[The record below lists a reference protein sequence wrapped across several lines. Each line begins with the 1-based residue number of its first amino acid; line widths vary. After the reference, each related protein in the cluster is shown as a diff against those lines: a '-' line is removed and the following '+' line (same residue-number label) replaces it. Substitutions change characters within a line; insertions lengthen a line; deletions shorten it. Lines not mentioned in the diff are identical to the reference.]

1 MPTSFF
7 LTVGRLEVPVD
18 DGDGGAVVEV
28 GDAPGHLDGPVDEH
42 VGPDL
47 PAAEDAVER
56 PAARELHHQAEVGLL
71 QAHAHQA
78 YDVLRERERET
89 SRKVR
94 VHPQICYPVCALH
107 STNCATI
114 QEGFD
119 LHN

>member
-1 MPTSFF
+1 M
-7 LTVGRLEVPVD
+7 D

-78 YDVLRERERET
+78 YDVLRERESERHREK
-89 SRKVR
+89 SESIRKFVILSAPCILQI
-94 VHPQICYPVCALH
+94 VPQYKKV
-107 STNCATI
+107 STYI
-114 QEGFD
+114 IEGQS
-119 LHN
+119 

>member
-1 MPTSFF
+1 M
-7 LTVGRLEVPVD
+7 D

-47 PAAEDAVER
+47 PAAEYAVER

-78 YDVLRERERET
+78 YDVLRERERERPRDIEKSPSPSANLLSCLRPAFYKLCHNT
-89 SRKVR
+89 
-94 VHPQICYPVCALH
+94 
-107 STNCATI
+107 

-119 LHN
+119 LQN